1 MSDIATG
8 VFELNWDQKPP
19 YDTDPGATI
28 SRVTVTK
35 EFRGDIVGTS
45 VAELITAMTE
55 IPESAGYVGIERVQ
69 AEINGKKG
77 TFVLQHSAVSGARA
91 GQSLFLEVVPDTGT
105 GDLKG
110 LRGAMEVEPSP
121 GEHKYH
127 LSYSF
132 EE

>member
-19 YDTDPGATI
+19 YDSEPGATI

-35 EFRGDIVGTS
+35 QFRGDITGSS

-55 IPESAGYVGIERVQ
+55 TPDSAGYVGIERFNGDL
-69 AEINGKKG
+69 NGKLG
-77 TFVLQHSAVSGARA
+77 SFVLQHSAVSTAKG
-91 GQSLFLEVVPDTGT
+91 GQSLFLEVVPDSAT
-105 GDLKG
+105 GDLVG

-121 GEHKYH
+121 GEHKYT
-127 LSYSF
+127 LRYYF
-132 EE
+132 ED